1 MAIWKNK
8 KQNVVARSS
17 AEAEYR
23 AMAKSATEIVWL
35 KQLLGELGFQVFV
48 PMDLWYDNQAAIYIA
63 TNPVFHEQTKHI
75 EIDCHHVREKVK
87 DGTVCLNH
95 IGTKQQPANILT
107 KALPRIRH

>member
-23 AMAKSATEIVWL
+23 AMAKSATELVWL

-48 PMDLWYDNQAAIYIA
+48 PMYLWCDNQEAIYILKSIV
-63 TNPVFHEQTKHI
+63 TIF
-75 EIDCHHVREKVK
+75 VK
-87 DGTVCLNH
+87 
-95 IGTKQQPANILT
+95 
-107 KALPRIRH
+107 R